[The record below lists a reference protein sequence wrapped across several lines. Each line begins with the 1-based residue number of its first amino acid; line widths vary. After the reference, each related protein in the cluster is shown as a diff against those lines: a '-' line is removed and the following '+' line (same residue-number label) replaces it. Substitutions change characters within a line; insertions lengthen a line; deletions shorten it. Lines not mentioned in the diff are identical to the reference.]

1 MKPVWS
7 AFFIS
12 DEWWIWIASVK
23 SLTFFS
29 DRGTVGPWPEG
40 EILHWQENHKK
51 QEEAGKGHE
60 SPHGITVITA
70 EVWLT
75 LLDSCLNKLRLLFY
89 LLSQKHKK
97 KRKAEVFNFSAIH
110 LIHDPQGK
118 AYLTSPERLQHKE
131 PHSSVSSDRT
141 VKFIFIYLKISQR
154 NSWSSWKT
162 LKSALRWR
170 SCWWSSFPDW
180 LESMR

>member
-1 MKPVWS
+1 MKSVWS

-12 DEWWIWIASVK
+12 NEWWNWIASVK
-23 SLTFFS
+23 SPTFLS
-29 DRGTVGPWPEG
+29 DRGAVGPGPEG
-40 EILHWQENHKK
+40 EILHWQENHQK

-60 SPHGITVITA
+60 SPPGITVTTA

-75 LLDSCLNKLRLLFY
+75 LLHSCLNELSSLLY

-118 AYLTSPERLQHKE
+118 AYRTSPQWLQHKE

-141 VKFIFIYLKISQR
+141 VNRPISVY
-154 NSWSSWKT
+154 
-162 LKSALRWR
+162 
-170 SCWWSSFPDW
+170 
-180 LESMR
+180 